1 MQVKDYECKMCG
13 SRDFV
18 FKPKDEHITGIY
30 CSSCGR
36 WLKWA
41 DKKEKAAYN
50 VAQPNTFNAPKPDKL
65 KQLYSLALEIN
76 EMEELDVS
84 IQKPLVSLLYAL
96 HDKLSV

>member
-1 MQVKDYECKMCG
+1 MQVKDYECKICG

-41 DKKEKAAYN
+41 DKKEKSAYN
-50 VAQPNTFNAPKPDKL
+50 VAQGNNSLNSRPDKL
-65 KQLYSLALEIN
+65 KQLYLLAVEVNRGDLEPDIR
-76 EMEELDVS
+76 ESVS
-84 IQKPLVSLLYAL
+84 NLIA
-96 HDKLSV
+96 KLFDRYN